1 MRWVTSEAPGSCSGA
16 RPQQGKQLSSPG
28 MRTITGNPLRRRE
41 ALMEIRRS
49 AFIQP
54 RYTTFP
60 QKPAAH
66 PEAKVECRM
75 QNVER
80 LPKGTN
86 KPLQSRPKAR
96 HKPVASQVLARCARI
111 LFVFSS
117 YSLLVLLLFCRHCSG
132 VPAPPAQHRCYG
144 SVFFGQGCDSNVPTG
159 WDALGGVRVTRQARF
174 VNYSLSP
181 GRNHPGCGVLDGA

>member
-28 MRTITGNPLRRRE
+28 MRTITGKPLRRRE

-54 RYTTFP
+54 RYTTFA

-75 QNVER
+75 KNVEESP
-80 LPKGTN
+80 PKAPQ

-96 HKPVASQVLARCARI
+96 HKPVASQVLAWCARI
-111 LFVFSS
+111 LFVFPS
-117 YSLLVLLLFCRHCSG
+117 YSLRI
-132 VPAPPAQHRCYG
+132 
-144 SVFFGQGCDSNVPTG
+144 
-159 WDALGGVRVTRQARF
+159 
-174 VNYSLSP
+174 
-181 GRNHPGCGVLDGA
+181 